1 MKWEWQKFRSKKLN
15 FSPILLFLI
24 LLLIPLIFQ
33 FSSSQENRDA
43 QEIIDA
49 QSTKTDLEAEID
61 RLTKQE
67 GNPTRIATLT
77 KKVEMYRAILSA
89 LENGDDKKALQAQS
103 EIAQE
108 DYQEMIASGQ
118 TGEQVKEQKLLSAK
132 LKYFSNHQLALIE
145 PLHTQKL
152 PLINYFV
159 FFIQLIPY
167 STLWLMALLFLCKYF
182 TDEQTD
188 TASVWIW
195 LAPQKPV
202 TLFFKKMI
210 LYFAFLC
217 VSFVFPLL
225 VVSVIVSIFSGIGMK
240 EYPLFFLGET
250 GEIVMKTAFTYL
262 IEYVIGTILLYLLLT
277 VLCATLSL
285 VFEKFTITF
294 AVSLCLIT
302 LGQLFLKDQHNILN
316 LPEIISTC
324 SRNEFLKRILMLV
337 LLISCSI
344 CVFFVLI
351 RVKEK
356 GKSFIP

>member
-1 MKWEWQKFRSKKLN
+1 
-15 FSPILLFLI
+15 
-24 LLLIPLIFQ
+24 
-33 FSSSQENRDA
+33 
-43 QEIIDA
+43 
-49 QSTKTDLEAEID
+49 
-61 RLTKQE
+61 
-67 GNPTRIATLT
+67 
-77 KKVEMYRAILSA
+77 
-89 LENGDDKKALQAQS
+89 
-103 EIAQE
+103 
-108 DYQEMIASGQ
+108 
-118 TGEQVKEQKLLSAK
+118 
-132 LKYFSNHQLALIE
+132 
-145 PLHTQKL
+145 
-152 PLINYFV
+152 
-159 FFIQLIPY
+159 
-167 STLWLMALLFLCKYF
+167 
-182 TDEQTD
+182 

-210 LYFAFLC
+210 LYFTFLC

-225 VVSVIVSIFSGIGMK
+225 VVSVIVSIFSGIGTK

-250 GEIVMKTAFTYL
+250 GEIVMKTAFNYL